1 MIITLSEF
9 KAYLWITDSSQDT
22 LLDILLNSANDFVE
36 SYIGRQIAEATYTE
50 YKDGDGQR
58 IILLDNY
65 PVNTI
70 TSFQVNKGTIET
82 PDFEEIDANSYK
94 LSPKIWQLFLTFY
107 KRRGFQNYKIDYNAW
122 YDPIPWDLKLATLK
136 LAAWYYNKRTSD
148 WVKSESVAG
157 DSIGFDTTEISN
169 DVLVILNNYRDV

>member
-1 MIITLSEF
+1 MIIELSEF
-9 KAYLWITDSSQDT
+9 KAYLWITDTSQDT
-22 LLDILLNSANDFVE
+22 LLEILLNSANDFVE
-36 SYIGRQIAEATYTE
+36 SYIGRKVWADDYTE

-70 TSFQVNKGTIET
+70 TSFQVNKWTIET
-82 PDFEEIDANSYK
+82 PEFEDIDANSYK

-107 KRRGFQNYKIDYNAW
+107 KRRGFQNYKIVYNAW

-136 LAAWYYNKRTSD
+136 LAAWYYNQRTSD